1 MKCKLSEK
9 CEFGNLCK
17 YATRHDS
24 VNVLGCSS
32 FKTKKPMTNE
42 EWFESLTTEKKAKI
56 IKMVINTCIS
66 CKEHKT
72 VMTRGCLLRQNMA
85 KNLLFLPCMD
95 EDGICEWLKQP
106 HTAK

>member
-1 MKCKLSEK
+1 M
-9 CEFGNLCK
+9 
-17 YATRHDS
+17 
-24 VNVLGCSS
+24 
-32 FKTKKPMTNE
+32 TKDKWENTVWDTDVYLDDLDGKEPMTNE
-42 EWFESLTTEKKAKI
+42 EWFKSLTTEKKAKI

-95 EDGICEWLKQP
+95 EDGICEWLKEK
-106 HTAK
+106 HE